1 MYLIFHFFTFEISF
15 FSKRIGG
22 LRVEGVCFLLSFAF
36 FSFFGGRG
44 GVKLGEIENS
54 FHYAIDVLIATR
66 IHIMIIN
73 KLFPFKFFYF
83 FIINS
88 Y

>member
-1 MYLIFHFFTFEISF
+1 M
-15 FSKRIGG
+15 
-22 LRVEGVCFLLSFAF
+22 
-36 FSFFGGRG
+36 
-44 GVKLGEIENS
+44 KLGEIENS

-73 KLFPFKFFYF
+73 KLFPLKFFYF